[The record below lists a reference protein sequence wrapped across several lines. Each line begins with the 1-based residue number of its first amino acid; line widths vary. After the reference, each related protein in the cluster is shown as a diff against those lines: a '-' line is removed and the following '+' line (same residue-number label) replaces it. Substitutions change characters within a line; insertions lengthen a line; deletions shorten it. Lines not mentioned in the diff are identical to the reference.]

1 MAMVLESRIT
11 LYFTLLMDLM
21 TLEGL
26 GYLLKGNGRRRES
39 RQHCRSRDERR
50 ILDARLTEYSVEG
63 STITGGA
70 LDPDVGELH

>member
-1 MAMVLESRIT
+1 MEEEEKAGT
-11 LYFTLLMDLM
+11 
-21 TLEGL
+21 
-26 GYLLKGNGRRRES
+26 
-39 RQHCRSRDERR
+39 HCRSRDERK